1 MTPHSFRHTVATI
14 LVRQRD
20 IVTVADLLGHA
31 NVNTTRRYA
40 KASAHELEDTV
51 ELLRYQDEHDT

>member
-1 MTPHSFRHTVATI
+1 MVTPHSFRHTVATM

-20 IVTVADLLGHA
+20 LVTVADLLGHT

-40 KASAHELEDTV
+40 KASASELEETV
-51 ELLRYQDEHDT
+51 ELLRYDEE

>member
-1 MTPHSFRHTVATI
+1 MVTPHSFRHTVATI

-20 IVTVADLLGHA
+20 LVTVADLLGHA

-40 KASAHELEDTV
+40 KASASELEETV
-51 ELLRYQDEHDT
+51 ELLRYDEE